1 MRKKLAIL
9 LISLHLFG
17 NTEAGQVFKLP
28 LLLDHYNRHQEQ
40 KPTLGF
46 IDFFLMHYGGD
57 DGISTDNDQDQQL
70 PFHDLQHHN
79 TTAMV
84 YSPMVKVL
92 PEHTI
97 YLWETPSYR
106 SHLSG
111 PIPEIPLSVVLQ
123 PPRLA

>member
-28 LLLDHYNRHQEQ
+28 LLMEHYHRHQQ
-40 KPTLGF
+40 DKSDLGF

-57 DGISTDNDQDQQL
+57 DGTDRDNDQDQQL
-70 PFHDLQHHN
+70 PFHNLQHN
-79 TTAMV
+79 TTAVV
-84 YSPMVKVL
+84 YSPMLKVL

-97 YLWETPSYR
+97 YLWETRSYR
-106 SHLSG
+106 SLLSG

>member
-28 LLLDHYNRHQEQ
+28 QLIKHFAQHRQQDASMR
-40 KPTLGF
+40 F
-46 IDFFLMHYGGD
+46 FDFLFMHYGGD
-57 DGISTDNDQDQQL
+57 DGTDADNDQDQQL
-70 PFHDLQHHN
+70 PCHN
-79 TTAMV
+79 IHQNTACFI
-84 YSPMVKVL
+84 YSPMLKVM
-92 PEHTI
+92 PDNNI
-97 YLWETPSYR
+97 YLWETRSYV

-111 PIPEIPLSVVLQ
+111 PIPEIPLTIVLQ